1 FRLRILL
8 PTKSILFPYTTLF
21 RSIVFLSIVS
31 FSGRNKSSMD
41 GIRKNIGLSNN
52 VVSTEVN
59 NTKNPPI
66 AGPTI
71 MAPELEKER
80 MALKRFLFSLGI
92 SIVVYVID
100 EGVKKEFD
108 ALSMISIL

>member
-1 FRLRILL
+1 TVKGGIF
-8 PTKSILFPYTTLF
+8 
-21 RSIVFLSIVS
+21 FLSIVS

-41 GIRKNIGLSNN
+41 GIRKNIGLSSN

-59 NTKNPPI
+59 NTKNRPI
-66 AGPTI
+66 AGHTI
-71 MAPELEKER
+71 MATELAKER
-80 MALKRFLFSLGI
+80 MALKRFLFSLRI

-108 ALSMISIL
+108 ALRMIRIL